1 MWHSADLRHRAKVSP
16 GHGHRWWTFQ
26 GSRVRARGAP
36 RRCDRGYGGLAA
48 NGGIGEGLEWLIGAL
63 WGAPEVRVGLG
74 DVVPAGFRVVET
86 YAVLPD
92 ARRAKFLIPLD
103 DRRSAAASVASYNAL
118 RPPRV
123 RIARAA
129 VGAGIRTGAAAPFLR
144 SRLKVCAPNDASADD
159 LSGWLISEHLRRV
172 FDEPAVHSAIGIGRP
187 GPFRKPVLQA
197 FRPDGSV
204 LGYVKTG
211 WNDVTRSLVR
221 TEAEMLEACAERR
234 PASMLVPKPVHH
246 GAWRDL
252 ETVVASPLPLGIRRY
267 RPWRETPPLEATR
280 DVAALFGRR
289 SAPLAAGNY
298 WARTVR
304 RLESLTPRVEQE
316 VATAADAY
324 ASDVADR
331 DGGRVL
337 EFGAWHGDW
346 APWNMARLDDG
357 LVVWDWEHG
366 GRDVPFGFDPL
377 HFQFQLAF
385 IADQL
390 PLHDALARTS
400 ELATPSLE
408 ALGLSPDRIAATVRL
423 HLLEVFLRYQE
434 AMLAGAGHN
443 PRFFPEVVRI
453 LRERTGSGSA
463 SAS

>member
-234 PASMLVPKPVHH
+234 PASMLVPKSVHH

-423 HLLEVFLRYQE
+423 HLLDVFLRYQE

>member
-1 MWHSADLRHRAKVSP
+1 M
-16 GHGHRWWTFQ
+16 
-26 GSRVRARGAP
+26 
-36 RRCDRGYGGLAA
+36 
-48 NGGIGEGLEWLIGAL
+48 
-63 WGAPEVRVGLG
+63 
-74 DVVPAGFRVVET
+74 
-86 YAVLPD
+86 
-92 ARRAKFLIPLD
+92 
-103 DRRSAAASVASYNAL
+103 
-118 RPPRV
+118 
-123 RIARAA
+123 
-129 VGAGIRTGAAAPFLR
+129 
-144 SRLKVCAPNDASADD
+144 CAPHDASADD

-234 PASMLVPKPVHH
+234 PASMLVPEPVHH

-289 SAPLAAGNY
+289 SAPLAAGDY

-443 PRFFPEVVRI
+443 PRFFPEVIRI